1 MTVSNT
7 DQTMC
12 FLFAVLLGFGFG
24 LLYDCVSMLC
34 AFFGMHRSGYFFSD
48 IVLFLV
54 CGLGSFLFFMIFQ
67 NGIIRVY
74 PLLGMLL
81 GVIGW
86 QLTVGRVRRKAVS
99 FLRKQSFS
107 QCKLQKKR
115 IVCHLLLK
123 NNEKTSKIDQKISE
137 ENQISS

>member
-7 DQTMC
+7 DQTLC
-12 FLFAVLLGFGFG
+12 FLFAMLLGFGFG
-24 LLYDCVSMLC
+24 LLYDCISMIC
-34 AFFGMHRSGYFFSD
+34 VFFAMRRLGYFFSD
-48 IVLFLV
+48 IVLFFL

-74 PLLGMLL
+74 PLLGILL

-86 QLTVGRVRRKAVS
+86 QLTVGRVRRKAVL
-99 FLRKQSFS
+99 FFRKQSFS

-115 IVCHLLLK
+115 TVCHLLLK
-123 NNEKTSKIDQKISE
+123 NNEKASKSGQKISE